1 MRRIHKQAEPKS
13 RSRFKAKANE
23 DWQPE
28 WDNLKTEVKRELHAS
43 LMTEQGFI
51 CCYCEMRIGTASSH
65 VEHIHPRS
73 RDPVEKQLDY
83 DNLLASCGRE
93 STERQDRSQ
102 PVIPR
107 HCGVGEDYWYDQT
120 KFVSPLDDDCEECFR
135 YTADGQIGPSTTRPA
150 AAKETITRLALDID
164 KLRAMRRGAIEA
176 LLEPPPEPDEIPRLL
191 AEFAK
196 RNSSGQFEPFLSA
209 ILHTLQSLGPA

>member
-1 MRRIHKQAEPKS
+1 MRRIHKQAEPAS
-13 RSRFKAKANE
+13 LVQFKAKASE

-28 WDNLKTEVKRELHAS
+28 WNNRNTKVKRELHES

-51 CCYCEMRIGTASSH
+51 CCYCEMRIGTESSH

-73 RDPVEKQLDY
+73 REPVEKQLDY

-93 STERQDRSQ
+93 STERKDRSQ

-107 HCGVGEDYWYDQT
+107 HCGICKEDWYDQT

-135 YTADGQIGPSTTRPA
+135 YAANGQIDSATIRPA
-150 AAKETITRLALDID
+150 AAKETIKRLALDID
-164 KLRAMRRGAIEA
+164 KLRAMRRAAIEA
-176 LLEPPPEPDEIPRLL
+176 LLDSPPEPAEIPRLL
-191 AEFAK
+191 VGFAQ
-196 RNSSGQFEPFLSA
+196 RNASGQFEPFVSA
-209 ILHTLQSLGPA
+209 ILYTLRSLGPA